1 MQGRSLRRIIGLFL
15 AGTLA
20 SATSAYAQ
28 EDAATR
34 LQLMG
39 AVFAAP
45 TQPPRLSQPPSS
57 SPGRITAS
65 AFLPGRGVITW
76 DVTGL
81 TPEQAR
87 EAQIEAMGLADAR
100 AVQRQIEAETAA
112 RAAAARPPPARPGGL
127 VLVQPAVQTFTA
139 PRDGSPP
146 RDGQGAL
153 VRARADRAGKAGLDP
168 QALGVRPGATLNTR
182 PRLYAF
188 AAASGSGVGLNMLH
202 DDDGGWRNAGLTTDR
217 GGFTGQQQAG
227 LAWRKGLVQTS
238 LSYVSQK
245 SHGDLIGME
254 SEKDHRVMITTAMPT
269 EALVSFISGR

>member
-1 MQGRSLRRIIGLFL
+1 MQGRSLRRIIGLCL
-15 AGTLA
+15 AGAFTSAA
-20 SATSAYAQ
+20 SAHAQ

-45 TQPPRLSQPPSS
+45 PQPLKPST
-57 SPGRITAS
+57 PGRTTAS

-76 DVTGL
+76 DVTGM

-87 EAQIEAMGLADAR
+87 EAQVEAMGLADAR
-100 AVQRQIEAETAA
+100 AVQRQIDAETAA
-112 RAAAARPPPARPGGL
+112 RTARAQAQTGRPNGL
-127 VLVQPAVQTFTA
+127 VLVQPSAETFTS
-139 PRDGSPP
+139 PRDE
-146 RDGQGAL
+146 QTAL
-153 VRARADRAGKAGLDP
+153 VRARADRAGKGGLDP
-168 QALGVRPGATLNTR
+168 QALGVKPGATLSTR

-227 LAWRKGLVQTS
+227 LAWREGLVQTS

-245 SHGDLIGME
+245 SRSDIVGME

-269 EALVSFISGR
+269 EALVNFISGR

>member
-1 MQGRSLRRIIGLFL
+1 MQWRSLRCIVGLSL
-15 AGTLA
+15 AGALA
-20 SATSAYAQ
+20 SAASASAQ

-39 AVFAAP
+39 AVFAPP
-45 TQPPRLSQPPSS
+45 TQPLKPP
-57 SPGRITAS
+57 SPGRTLAS

-100 AVQRQIEAETAA
+100 AVQRQIDAEAAA
-112 RAAAARPPPARPGGL
+112 RAAQAQAQGRPARSTGL
-127 VLVQPAVQTFTA
+127 VLVQPSAQTLT
-139 PRDGSPP
+139 SP
-146 RDGQGAL
+146 RDGQAAL
-153 VRARADRAGKAGLDP
+153 VRARADQAGKGGLDP
-168 QALGVRPGATLNTR
+168 QALGVRPGEALSTR

-227 LAWRKGLVQTS
+227 LAWRKGLLQTS
-238 LSYVSQK
+238 LSYVSEK
-245 SHGDLIGME
+245 SRGDLVGVE